1 MKIAIPENIEN
12 LKLPSPEAVN
22 YWKLADKR
30 IFYIQ
35 DEISEDTLEIQK
47 AILSI
52 NIDDQGIEYSK
63 RKPIVLLIHT
73 PGGYLQETMS
83 LATMMIMS
91 KTPII
96 TVNIGMAYSGGALL
110 LLAGHKRYA
119 MKYSKAMIH
128 TGSGGVSG
136 TYEQTEAAQKIYR
149 KQVDEMSQYILERS
163 KIAKKTLTKNRATDW
178 YMDHDEQIKYGL
190 VDEILNN
197 LEDILI

>member
-1 MKIAIPENIEN
+1 M
-12 LKLPSPEAVN
+12 N

-35 DEISEDTLEIQK
+35 DEISEYTLEIQK

-52 NIDDQGIEYSK
+52 NIDDQGIEYDQ

-83 LATMMIMS
+83 LATMIIMS

-128 TGSGGVSG
+128 TGSGGMSG